1 MRSFVQL
8 KPGFDIA
15 PGQRILKAED
25 YSNYL
30 EGQDLIQAARDEAA
44 RIVAEA
50 QDAYEAERQRGY
62 VDGLMEGK
70 MEAAEQMMETV
81 AKTVNYFET
90 VEHRIADV
98 VQSALRKILGSF
110 DERDLVVRMVRG
122 TLAVARNQ
130 RQVTLRVA
138 PHLVE
143 TVRDRVD
150 EIMADYPVIQFI
162 DVAPDPRAKDGG
174 CILESEIGVVDA
186 SLEVQLKAIKN
197 ALLRGF
203 EQRKE

>member
-8 KPGFDIA
+8 NPGFAIV
-15 PGQRILKAED
+15 PGQRVLKAGE

-30 EGQDLIQAARDEAA
+30 EGEALIEAARVEAA
-44 RIVAEA
+44 RIVAQA
-50 QDAYEAERQRGY
+50 QSAYEAEKERGY
-62 VDGLMEGK
+62 ADGLMEGK
-70 MEAAEQMMETV
+70 MEVAEQMMETV
-81 AKTVNYFET
+81 AKTVSYFET

-98 VQSALRKILGSF
+98 VLSALRKILGSF

-130 RQVTLRVA
+130 RQVTMRVA

-143 TVRDRVD
+143 TVRTRID

-162 DVAPDPRAKDGG
+162 DVTADHRAKDGG

-186 SLEVQLKAIKN
+186 SLEVQLKAIKA
-197 ALLRGF
+197 ALLRSF